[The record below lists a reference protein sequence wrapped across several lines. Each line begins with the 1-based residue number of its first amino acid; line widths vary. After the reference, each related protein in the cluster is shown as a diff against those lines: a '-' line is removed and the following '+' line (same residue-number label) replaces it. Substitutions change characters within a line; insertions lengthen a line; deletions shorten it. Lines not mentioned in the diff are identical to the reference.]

1 MSTSNERYYKMSFLT
16 KLYSIKCKR
25 GAFDACMSNVIDL
38 LANAFYNV
46 EAQIPPSFYEAKK
59 QVTKM
64 GLNYIKI
71 DACEQDCMLYWG
83 DDAALEKMQM
93 VQLGL
98 IRGARTGQV
107 GEETT

>member
-1 MSTSNERYYKMSFLT
+1 MW
-16 KLYSIKCKR
+16 
-25 GAFDACMSNVIDL
+25 
-38 LANAFYNV
+38 
-46 EAQIPPSFYEAKK
+46 
-59 QVTKM
+59 
-64 GLNYIKI
+64 LNYIKI